1 MRSLLIPALVALMSL
16 TSVVRGEEGAL
27 SVNGLTFKFAS
38 PWAEIQS
45 TGMFRAGTLAA
56 TVEGA
61 EKPVEA
67 IFYSFPGPGGG
78 GDTEA
83 NVKRWLGQFQG
94 TPESKREELD
104 AGGSKITLVT
114 ATGTYNDGPPMGAKT
129 PRENYTLIAAIV
141 PAGESNIF
149 VKLTGPKDAIAKLA
163 EGFKKMVLSPFAK

>member
-1 MRSLLIPALVALMSL
+1 MRSLLIPAFIALISL
-16 TSVVRGEEGAL
+16 TSTVRGEEGTL
-27 SVNGLTFKFAS
+27 SVNGLTFKFAP

-56 TVEGA
+56 KVEGA

-67 IFYSFPGPGGG
+67 VFYSFPGAGGG

-104 AGGSKITLVT
+104 AGSSKITLVT

-163 EGFKKMVLSPFAK
+163 ADFRKMILSPFAK